1 MLLTHL
7 LLWRRG
13 SRLLLTFGSALL
25 FYLLPRLVLLNL
37 FCGRLAT
44 GTLRLSFSFPLL
56 FHLLARLLLARGG
69 LLLSH
74 GLTLLRLLPQLLEL
88 GLSCGVLARAPGSLL
103 LPLSLTQLL
112 QLLPRLP
119 RLNLLLGRC
128 PRLLRFGGE
137 TLW

>member
-37 FCGRLAT
+37 FSGRLANT
-44 GTLRLSFSFPLL
+44 ATLRWSFSFPLL
-56 FHLLARLLLARGG
+56 FHLLARLLLARRC

-74 GLTLLRLLPQLLEL
+74 GLTLLHLLPQLLEL
-88 GLSCGVLARAPGSLL
+88 SLSCGVLA
-103 LPLSLTQLL
+103 
-112 QLLPRLP
+112 
-119 RLNLLLGRC
+119 
-128 PRLLRFGGE
+128 
-137 TLW
+137 